1 MTTNG
6 GPRAGGHA
14 GVACWAPGELDLTIL
29 RLLSQGLTTHAI
41 ARRTDVS
48 ERTVRR
54 RLRAVADE
62 LGVDSSI
69 EVVVHAVRHGL
80 I

>member
-1 MTTNG
+1 MTG
-6 GPRAGGHA
+6 RGSSGDL
-14 GVACWAPGELDLTIL
+14 ACWRPGDLDVEIL
-29 RLLSQGLTTHAI
+29 RLLSQGHTTHAI
-41 ARRTDVS
+41 ARRTGIS

-69 EVVVHAVRHGL
+69 EVVVHAVRVGL

>member
-1 MTTNG
+1 MTGRGSSN
-6 GPRAGGHA
+6 
-14 GVACWAPGELDLTIL
+14 VACWRPEDLDVEIL

-41 ARRTDVS
+41 ARRTGIS

-69 EVVVHAVRHGL
+69 QVVVHAVRTGL

>member
-1 MTTNG
+1 MTG
-6 GPRAGGHA
+6 SSGD
-14 GVACWAPGELDLTIL
+14 VACWRPEDLDLEIL

-41 ARRTDVS
+41 ARRAGIS

-69 EVVVHAVRHGL
+69 QVVVHAVRAGL

>member
-1 MTTNG
+1 MSEA
-6 GPRAGGHA
+6 RE
-14 GVACWAPGELDLTIL
+14 ACIGAQDWSPSDLDVEIL
-29 RLLSQGLTTHAI
+29 RLLSKGYTTDAI
-41 ARRTDVS
+41 ARRLGVS

-62 LGVDSSI
+62 LGVRSSI
-69 EVVVHAVRHGL
+69 EAVVFAVRTGL